1 MFQREMQCPKCPNT
15 VLCVDVMVSG
25 SGMALTDFRDDGTQE
40 ERKVSE
46 CELYSKYKTTSN
58 IWCGV
63 CGYNGTVRE
72 AKKAAQTAN
81 RLA

>member
-1 MFQREMQCPKCPNT
+1 LKRLDSRLRGNDEFHQTETLP
-15 VLCVDVMVSG
+15 
-25 SGMALTDFRDDGTQE
+25 
-40 ERKVSE
+40 KVSE
-46 CELYSKYKTTSN
+46 CELYYKYKTTSN